1 MGESDGRREE
11 AVSDVSFLE
20 GRKNSRRDSASCQNR
35 ALSRARALGIPSRLS
50 FRWKNM
56 SGIMSLSESK
66 EPKKASGSNLGAR
79 HAASLSTVE
88 VARQNFEKT
97 KKDKGRPL
105 SPRALNSLARSSNS
119 WKRW

>member
-1 MGESDGRREE
+1 
-11 AVSDVSFLE
+11 
-20 GRKNSRRDSASCQNR
+20 
-35 ALSRARALGIPSRLS
+35 
-50 FRWKNM
+50 M

-88 VARQNFEKT
+88 VARQNFEKR
-97 KKDKGRPL
+97 KKDKERPP

-119 WKRW
+119 WKHL